1 MLYRIVLSMCW
12 KGTRKLTC
20 PRLFL
25 FSNLILVSDLL
36 ISWLLHHLLWAT
48 LAWTAWMRLKLSWL
62 WKRYVTYTLQRCLY
76 NLYLQEFSI
85 VIPDVEADEIQTV
98 GQGVYSFHVTWNVR
112 WQFFFSA
119 IDYIAKTPE
128 GLFPF
133 LNLSCFWLMEIFLYS
148 PMIESLN
155 RAARR
160 RNLHTVYRSHHFF
173 FPYSKRIPS
182 RDVNYPALV
191 RK

>member
-62 WKRYVTYTLQRCLY
+62 WKRYVTYTLRRYLY

-133 LNLSCFWLMEIFLYS
+133 LNLSCFWLMEIFF
-148 PMIESLN
+148 PFT
-155 RAARR
+155 ARWLKAWTGQR
-160 RNLHTVYRSHHFF
+160 GAGTSIPYIAPTLSF
-173 FPYSKRIPS
+173 FPTQKGF
-182 RDVNYPALV
+182 LV
-191 RK
+191 EM